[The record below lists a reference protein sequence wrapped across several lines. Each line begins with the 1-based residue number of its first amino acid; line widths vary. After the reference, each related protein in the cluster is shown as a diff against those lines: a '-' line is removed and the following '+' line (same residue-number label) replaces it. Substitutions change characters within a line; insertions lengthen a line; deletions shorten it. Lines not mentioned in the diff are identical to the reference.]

1 MFKNLS
7 MISGGTQLMWPVEWI
22 VVNRSVKYRYVKKP
36 QYDIWGDTVN
46 VTSRKD
52 SCEQMCKIQV
62 CLKTS
67 V

>member
-1 MFKNLS
+1 
-7 MISGGTQLMWPVEWI
+7 MWPVEWI